1 MPNSTLVNLVRC
13 TILNTGTGTLQLGAA
28 LPAFR
33 GVEALTDGDTY
44 SYSIQQGSNFETG
57 QGVYSQSDG
66 TLTRGV
72 IESSAGNAAISLSPN
87 AACTFP
93 ALDIDFQVPGP
104 PGLNGSPGGPGP
116 VGPTGPNGVGINMP
130 ITTSNTGYTMGSAD
144 ANTYIRFNSLTGV
157 NFIIAPNSDAPVAIA
172 SVIAVEQMN
181 VGQVTFV
188 AGAGVTL
195 NSRDNAVL
203 TFGQFSVAQ
212 LKKTGVDT
220 WTVLGDVA

>member
-33 GVEALTDGDTY
+33 GVEALTDGETY

-72 IESSAGNAAISLSPN
+72 IESSAGNAAVNLSPN
-87 AACTFP
+87 AVCAFP
-93 ALDIDFQVPGP
+93 ALDIDFQLPGP
-104 PGLNGSPGGPGP
+104 PGRDGAPGTPGGP
-116 VGPTGPNGVGINMP
+116 GPTGPNGLGINMP
-130 ITTSNTGYTMGSAD
+130 ITTANSGYTMGAAD
-144 ANTYIRFNSLTGV
+144 ANTYIRFDSLIDV
-157 NFIIAPNSDAPVAIA
+157 NFVIAPNSDAPIAIA
-172 SVIAVEQMN
+172 SVIAIEQAN
-181 VGQVTFV
+181 NGVVTLV
-188 AGAGVTL
+188 PGAGVTL
-195 NSRDNAVL
+195 NVRGHTLSTAGP
-203 TFGQFSVAQ
+203 FAVAQ
-212 LKKTGVDT
+212 IKKTGVDT

>member
-33 GVEALTDGDTY
+33 GVEALTDGETY

-72 IESSAGNAAISLSPN
+72 IESSAGNAAVSLSPN
-87 AACTFP
+87 AVCAFP
-93 ALDIDFQVPGP
+93 ALDIDFQIPGP
-104 PGLNGSPGGPGP
+104 PGADGAPGAPGDP
-116 VGPTGPNGVGINMP
+116 GPTGPNGLGINMP
-130 ITTSNTGYTMGSAD
+130 ITVSNVGYTMGSAD

-157 NFIIAPNSDAPVAIA
+157 NFTIAPNSDAPIAIA
-172 SVIAVEQMN
+172 SVIAIEQAN
-181 VGQVTFV
+181 AGQVTLV

-195 NSRDNAVL
+195 HSRDDAFS
-203 TFGQFSVAQ
+203 TFAQYSVMQ
-212 LKKTGVDT
+212 IKKVDTDT